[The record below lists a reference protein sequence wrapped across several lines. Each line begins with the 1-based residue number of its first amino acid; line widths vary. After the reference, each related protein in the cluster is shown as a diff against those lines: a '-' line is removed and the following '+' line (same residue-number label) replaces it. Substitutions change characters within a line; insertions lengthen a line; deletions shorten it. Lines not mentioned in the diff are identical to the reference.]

1 LTASKVG
8 ADDGSNTGFEIK
20 EVPMDKVVT
29 GEMLTIEEIE
39 ARYAPNWVLIGDPQV
54 ADGPRLLAGVV
65 LFSTP
70 DRDELY
76 RKAMELDLDHVA
88 VRYLGTYPEH
98 MVINL

>member
-1 LTASKVG
+1 MS
-8 ADDGSNTGFEIK
+8 
-20 EVPMDKVVT
+20 EVLA

-54 ADGPRLLAGVV
+54 AEGPRLLAGVV

-76 RKAMELDLDHVA
+76 RKAMELKLDHVA
-88 VRYLGTYPEH
+88 IRYLGTWPAD
-98 MVINL
+98 MAFVL